1 MFSIKIILFSI
12 KIILFSIKIIS
23 FLVCISEHICSI
35 ISSMLRNCQG
45 TQRQRLINKFQE
57 NDYEKVSQRGLFC
70 FWFVLLLKQYSTNI
84 KTVKLLPVRSFI
96 FGSKQLHS
104 MLMGPSMKTDQL
116 FVFPEGGLNLNT
128 SLEYRKVT
136 LCWRLCHGMRN

>member
-1 MFSIKIILFSI
+1 
-12 KIILFSIKIIS
+12 
-23 FLVCISEHICSI
+23 
-35 ISSMLRNCQG
+35 MLRNCQG

-70 FWFVLLLKQYSTNI
+70 VGFVLLLKQYSTNI

-116 FVFPEGGLNLNT
+116 FVVPEGGLNLNT
-128 SLEYRKVT
+128 SLKYRKVT
-136 LCWRLCHGMRN
+136 LC